1 MTKAPAPVP
10 VTAPATAPVSAPATL
25 QVPKIEAPVTP
36 EIKMDIVN
44 DPLSFL
50 LSDSAADSSAASA
63 APTPSPRP
71 PSAIPSAPA
80 PPPLQPSYSS
90 IATGD
95 AISELRARFN
105 ETPTQASFNDPVVP
119 QPHVIAAAAA
129 AAAATAN
136 TYSASPAHN
145 PPSKMYPPAQQA
157 QQARSV
163 PASPPKH
170 SSREEV
176 VSPNTQRKRLMAQCM
191 SEAAGMKNSSILPSQ
206 VKAAKRKTT
215 KSRVERFTEATCGEP
230 QTVVRKT
237 ASGQEYL
244 EVISPESTE
253 LARSLLEPSASR

>member
-1 MTKAPAPVP
+1 
-10 VTAPATAPVSAPATL
+10 
-25 QVPKIEAPVTP
+25 
-36 EIKMDIVN
+36 MDIVN

-50 LSDSAADSSAASA
+50 LSDSVADSSTASA

-129 AAAATAN
+129 AAAAATAN

-145 PPSKMYPPAQQA
+145 PPSKMYPPTQPAQPAQQA
-157 QQARSV
+157 QQVRSV

-191 SEAAGMKNSSILPSQ
+191 SEAAGMKNASILPSQ

-215 KSRVERFTEATCGEP
+215 KSRVERFIEATCGEP

>member
-1 MTKAPAPVP
+1 MTKAPVP
-10 VTAPATAPVSAPATL
+10 VTAPVSAPATL

-50 LSDSAADSSAASA
+50 LSDSVADSSAASA

-119 QPHVIAAAAA
+119 QPHVITAA
-129 AAAATAN
+129 AAAATTAN
-136 TYSASPAHN
+136 NYSASPAHN
-145 PPSKMYPPAQQA
+145 PPSKMYPPAQPAQPAQQA
-157 QQARSV
+157 QQVRSV

-191 SEAAGMKNSSILPSQ
+191 SEAAGMKNASILPSQ

-215 KSRVERFTEATCGEP
+215 KSRVERFIEATCGEP